1 MLYQQNIRIWTLP
14 KCVGI
19 LRPCSRSTTPFI
31 ACMVDV
37 NELISWYT
45 ITTASNHQHQQTEM
59 RRISWHR
66 PTAAMF
72 SVSMDV
78 ETQAHTLTHTNNRA
92 SVIAPSAKFVN
103 HIHTRSVGRSLISFT
118 ILLTPASTRY
128 LLSCVTGVSAFW
140 QLIIAHHQST
150 IQFTGAHHQYTDI
163 RHDKDNTHTHTSAA
177 VPRVSIGNNIII
189 IGQHCTRLL
198 SVPFPILS
206 LAQLRVSIRVCWACA
221 LDRSVFT
228 SVSSSSTFLIK
239 PSTLRIVRD

>member
-1 MLYQQNIRIWTLP
+1 MNSSADTPSQQHLIININKQKCDAFHDTDLPLPCFQFRWTS
-14 KCVGI
+14 K
-19 LRPCSRSTTPFI
+19 
-31 ACMVDV
+31 
-37 NELISWYT
+37 
-45 ITTASNHQHQQTEM
+45 HKH
-59 RRISWHR
+59 
-66 PTAAMF
+66 
-72 SVSMDV
+72 
-78 ETQAHTLTHTNNRA
+78 THTHPYKQPCVSNRA
-92 SVIAPSAKFVN
+92 ECKICKP
-103 HIHTRSVGRSLISFT
+103 HTHTVR
-118 ILLTPASTRY
+118 LLTPASTRY

-189 IGQHCTRLL
+189 IGQHCTRVL